1 MVEPNGIGD
10 CPLEPSA
17 GSHSS
22 GPDDP
27 RIREPVAIIG
37 MSCRFPGGE
46 GLSGFW
52 RLLESGGN
60 AVTEG
65 SQGSGT
71 GRVSELFRDASP
83 ELAACRFGA
92 YVDDIDQFDPAFFR
106 ISPVEAQLL
115 DPQQRMML
123 EVGWHALEDA
133 GLDPDRLSGS
143 RTGMY
148 AGISHIEYRGLI
160 YESNDLSE
168 PATGLY
174 TLTGTPLNA
183 VSGRVAYV
191 LGLNGPAFAM
201 DAACS
206 SSLVAVHQVVTGLQ
220 QGETDLA
227 LAGGVYALIDSGAYV
242 LRAAAGILS
251 PDGQCK
257 TFDASADGYVRGEGC
272 GVIVLKRLSEAE
284 ADGDRIWGVI
294 RGSAVNHAGAGVGLT
309 VPNGAAQEQLMEAAL
324 SRAGVSPADVDYLE
338 AHGTGTEVGD
348 PIEVNAA
355 VAVYGRERTEER
367 PLLIGSVKTN
377 IGHLEPAA
385 GIAGLIKAVLAMERR
400 TIPQHLNFRNPNPRL
415 NWERLPVRV
424 AAENTDWPR
433 SPGRMPLAAVNS
445 FGISGTNAHV
455 VVEGYEGPD
464 GAEIDRTLWAQGAA
478 RKVIIPLPE
487 PVAELQPPDSGY
499 KERPARFL
507 PLSGKS
513 GPALRELAQRYMTSL
528 EEYAEEP
535 VLADMAWT
543 AGVGRSHFRHRAG
556 VVFRDAASLREG
568 LKALAGEGD
577 GPEPQQAG
585 KVAFV
590 YTGQGSQWAGM
601 GKELYETEPVVRAV
615 LDRCEA
621 AFRETRGASL
631 LDVMF
636 GNPGAEGELSD
647 TAWEQPALYALEC
660 ALTALWAS
668 IGVQPDVVLGHSG
681 GEMAAART
689 AGVYSLEDGMRF
701 AATRGT
707 LLSATGPGA
716 MAAIFAPAER
726 VASEVEALN
735 AELGGVGLS
744 VAADNGMHQVVSG
757 PVEKIETISERLES
771 EEIRVRRLNTSRA
784 FHSALVDPALDALK
798 SFMDGVDLSAPA
810 LPFVSN
816 VTGKL
821 VENGEVLDST
831 YWRNHARQPVRFASG
846 VRNIADMGVDLLLE
860 IGPHS
865 VLGPMAAT
873 AWPGPSD
880 PPATLASLMR
890 PPRGVA
896 EPDAGFADAVAGAYE
911 AGLNISFPGLF
922 AGESRRKVSLP
933 SYPFQRSRYW
943 VEGAKNRRSVAGHPL
958 LGVRHES
965 PHGQVMFETEISPSD
980 PAWVTDHRVHGR
992 VVAPGALYAAMAALA
1007 QLSEEGGPVAV
1018 EEMQLHSPLI
1028 LPEGG
1033 DGAENVRQ
1041 LQLVLDAP
1049 ELGQSRRLEIFSK
1062 GGEGVWTLHVAG
1074 IASTAPA
1081 IPDSAARVDL
1091 ENLKT
1096 RLSRED
1102 VAADYRAKSAS
1113 GIDLGPA
1120 FRGVQA
1126 LWGGAGEALGEVAL
1140 PAGVERNGI
1149 DIHPLLLDGCF
1160 QVIAASRHES
1170 VRGEAA
1176 YMPFAWERLWLA
1188 RSLPERIVCHA
1199 RLRDEAVDRTGDV
1212 AAAQPPETL
1221 TADLWLYAPDGTA
1234 LGGLI
1239 GFTLKRATR
1248 AALLSAVEGLND
1260 LFYEIAWR
1268 DRPLDDVVMSA
1279 DFLTVPTEAAA
1290 RAGNFADY
1298 LANEE
1303 VEPEEREAFL
1313 NGLEQLSQFYALNA
1327 LQELGWRR
1335 AYGAPVDPE
1344 DLRSHLKI
1352 APQHRRLL
1360 GRMLEMLSEAGM
1372 LTPAPNGGYFVSVGE
1387 EGALPSGWPPD
1398 PDGLAAR
1405 LREKHPRGAIEL
1417 ALLERCGTSLADVL
1431 LGQADPLTLLFNDSE
1446 YSAADLYRSAPA
1458 SRAAN
1463 RMLSNVVAAAV
1474 SALPEGRQLRVLEV
1488 GAGTGSAMAEILPLL
1503 PAEQFDYTFTDIS
1516 AGFFAEAER
1525 RFAEYGAAMEY
1536 RTLNIE
1542 NSPAALGFDLHS
1554 YDLVIAA
1561 NVLHATRDLGD
1572 TLAHCRELLSP
1583 SGQLIALEIMRGRS
1597 WQDLTFGLLD
1607 GWWRFAD
1614 DYRTR
1619 HALASPGVWRR
1630 ALADAGFA
1638 DLEIL
1643 GESGQDGADVAERGV
1658 IVARAPDTV
1667 TEAPG
1672 VWLLAPGSGE
1682 MADQLAAELKARN
1695 QTVVLARKA
1704 VSDGEDSPGTIRAV
1718 VEPGQRESW
1727 RSLLQGLS
1735 KDAPLKG
1742 VVHLAGL
1749 DGHGA
1754 GSSADDLAEDVTRIT
1769 GSALA
1774 LTQGLIDADVT
1785 PTQGVWFVTRGAWVL
1800 EKEAAGELSGSPLWG
1815 FGKVVEREM
1824 PDLTPRMIDLDPS
1837 ESDLPTGLAN
1847 ELLRPDS
1854 ENLISLRGA
1863 NRRVARMVRSASQT
1877 LTGETK
1883 TGRIRDDRTY
1893 LVAGGLGG
1901 IGRVVAGWLADNGA
1915 GAIVLNGRRPPDPEA
1930 EETIAALRQGGA
1942 TVQVEV
1948 ADVTDGT
1955 AVREMLSRIDATL
1968 PPLGG
1973 VIHSVGAVSDG
1984 SLASQNWERF
1994 EEVMWPKILGAWHL
2008 HRATENRDL
2017 DLFFLFSSLSGIRG
2031 NPGQGNSASANTFLD
2046 QLAAH
2051 RRSLGLPGQAIQWG
2065 PWAGL
2070 GEAEE
2075 QRARLSGFLEAYG
2088 TDWMTPQ
2095 QGIRA
2100 LDRLAQMDTVSSA
2113 VASVDWPV
2121 FASSL
2126 PRPMP
2131 LVEELLPK
2139 ATVSSS
2145 ETPPSSSDL
2154 LTSLR
2159 GASVEER
2166 EGLLASFLQGELQAV
2181 LRLPS
2186 APSPSVKFFELGMD
2200 SLMAVELRN
2209 RLNRALSGEYTASNT
2224 IVFDYPDTAALA
2236 RHLAAE
2242 LDKAEG
2248 AQEEPEPRFPRRR
2261 KPGRHEDG
2269 QIAIVGMA
2277 CRFPGAED
2285 PAAFWRLLE
2294 AGENAVTDGRNGSG
2308 SWSGFVGDPLAKDV
2322 LYRRGAFVEA
2332 LDQFDAGFFRMTPI
2346 EARTI
2351 DPQQRMLLETS
2362 WQALEDAGIEPDSLR
2377 GSRTGV
2383 YAGIGASEYR
2393 DVTATSGAGVS
2404 YLGTGASMA
2413 VGRVAYELGLEGPAI
2428 PVELACASSLV
2439 AVHQA
2444 AAGLR
2449 EGEVDLAL
2457 AGGVNAALSPA
2468 MTREFAQV
2476 GMLSASGQC
2485 RAFDAAADGY
2495 VRGEGCGIL
2504 VLKRLSDAEA
2514 DGDHI
2519 WGVIRGSAVNQNGA
2533 SAGPAMPNGPAQ
2545 QRVIEDALSRAGV
2558 APQDVEYLEA
2568 HGIGSALGD
2577 PIEVQA
2583 AATVYGR
2590 GRPSDQ
2596 PLLMG
2601 SVKTNIGHLEAASGI
2616 AALIKTIMAMQKGVI
2631 PRQLNFQD
2639 PNPYLD
2645 WDRLPLRVA
2654 SAATDWPVRPGRP
2667 PLAGV
2672 SALGISGTN
2681 AHLVLEGYQEADD
2694 RDGREESFIPGSRF
2708 LPLSAKSDAPLR
2720 QLAQRYLS
2728 WLGQCSQDILGID
2741 DEDLGDMAWT
2751 AGVGRNHFDHRAGVV
2766 FCDLE
2771 SLQEGLQAVAEG
2783 GRPFEPREA
2792 KGAAFRYRGVDGGCA
2807 GTAKELFE
2815 SQPAARDVL
2824 ERCDAA
2830 FRELTGSQL
2839 LDSAPDGEAAEN
2851 APDTGARERAGLYA
2865 VQCALTELWRGVGVQ
2880 PISMSAQNGGQ
2891 PAAAQAAGLVSL
2903 EEGMRHA
2910 VAGDPLPA
2918 DVAEAL
2924 QDATAGE
2931 HLESLKVEIG
2941 PDAGFLEAVARAY
2954 EAGLDVS
2961 FAGLFAG
2968 ESRRRVSLPGY
2979 PFQRRRYWVENRSES

>member
-1 MVEPNGIGD
+1 MVEPNGND
-10 CPLEPSA
+10 KYPLEPSA
-17 GSHSS
+17 ASHSS
-22 GPDDP
+22 SADFPWAQ
-27 RIREPVAIIG
+27 EPVAIIG
-37 MSCRFPGGE
+37 MACRFPGGE

-65 SQGSGT
+65 SHGSGA
-71 GRVSELFRDASP
+71 GRVSELFHDASP
-83 ELAACRFGA
+83 ELSACRFGA
-92 YVDDIDQFDPAFFR
+92 YVDDIDMFDPGFFR
-106 ISPVEAQLL
+106 ISPIEAQLL

-123 EVGWHALEDA
+123 EVSWHALEDA
-133 GLDPDRLSGS
+133 GLDPDLLRGS
-143 RTGMY
+143 RAGMY

-206 SSLVAVHQVVTGLQ
+206 SSLLAVHQAVTGLQ
-220 QGETDLA
+220 QRETDLA
-227 LAGGVYALIDSGAYV
+227 LAGGVYALIDRGAYV

-272 GVIVLKRLSEAE
+272 GVVVLKRLSEAE

-324 SRAGVSPADVDYLE
+324 SRAGLSPSDVDYLE

-355 VAVYGRERTEER
+355 VAVYGREREEEH

-385 GIAGLIKAVLAMERR
+385 GIAGLIKAVLAMERGK
-400 TIPQHLNFRNPNPRL
+400 IPKHLNFRNPNPRL
-415 NWERLPVRV
+415 DWERLPVRV
-424 AAENTDWPR
+424 TTENTDWPR
-433 SPGRMPLAAVNS
+433 SPGRLPLAAVNS

-455 VVEGYEGPD
+455 VVEGYEVTD
-464 GAEIDRTLWAQGAA
+464 GSEFRETLWARGSA
-478 RKVIIPLPE
+478 RTVMTPLPE
-487 PVAELQPPDSGY
+487 SVAGLPPTDAGF
-499 KERPARFL
+499 KERPTRFL

-513 GPALRELAQRYMTSL
+513 GGALRELAQRYLTSL
-528 EEYAEEP
+528 ETDAEEP
-535 VLADMAWT
+535 LLADMAWT
-543 AGVGRSHFRHRAG
+543 AGVGRSHFQHRAG
-556 VVFRDAASLREG
+556 VVFRDAASLRDG
-568 LKALAGEGD
+568 LKSLIGVED
-577 GPEPQQAG
+577 KPEPRPIR

-621 AFRETRGASL
+621 VFLETRGASL

-636 GNPGAEGELSD
+636 GRPSAEGELSD
-647 TAWEQPALYALEC
+647 TAWEQPSLYALEC

-668 IGVQPDVVLGHSG
+668 IGVQPAVVVGHSG
-681 GEMAAART
+681 GEMAAAQA
-689 AGVYSLEDGMRF
+689 AGVYSLEDGIRF

-707 LLSATGPGA
+707 LLSATEPGA
-716 MAAIFAPAER
+716 MAAIFASAER

-735 AELGGVGLS
+735 AEQGGVGLS

-757 PVEKIETISERLES
+757 PVEKIEVISQRLES

-798 SFMDGVDLSAPA
+798 SFMDGVALSPPS

-816 VTGKL
+816 VTGRL
-821 VENGEVLDST
+821 VESGEVLDST
-831 YWRNHARQPVRFASG
+831 YWRNHARQPVKFASG
-846 VRNIADMGVDLLLE
+846 VRNLAALGVDLLLE

-865 VLGPMAAT
+865 VLGPMT
-873 AWPGPSD
+873 AMSWPGPSD
-880 PPATLASLMR
+880 VPAALASLQR
-890 PPRGVA
+890 PPRGAA
-896 EPDAGFADAVAGAYE
+896 EPDAGFTDAVAGAYE
-911 AGLNISFPGLF
+911 AGLDISFPGLF

-943 VEGAKNRRSVAGHPL
+943 VEGAKNRRSTAGHPL

-965 PHGQVMFETEISPSD
+965 PHGQVMFETEISPSE

-992 VVAPGALYAAMAALA
+992 IVAPGALYAAMAALA
-1007 QLSEEGGPVAV
+1007 QLSEEGAPVAV
-1018 EEMQLHSPLI
+1018 DDMQLHSPLI
-1028 LPEGG
+1028 LPDEG
-1033 DGAENVRQ
+1033 DGTENYRQ
-1041 LQLVLDAP
+1041 LQIVLGAP
-1049 ELGQSRRLEIFSK
+1049 DGGQSRRVEIFSK
-1062 GGEGVWTLHVAG
+1062 GNESGWVQHAECRVSGGAG
-1074 IASTAPA
+1074 FPE
-1081 IPDSAARVDL
+1081 SAARADL
-1091 ENLKT
+1091 ENLKAG
-1096 RLSRED
+1096 LSQED
-1102 VAADYRAKSAS
+1102 VAADYHAKSAS

-1126 LWGGAGEALGEVAL
+1126 LWAGAGEALGEIAL

-1160 QVIAASRHES
+1160 QVVAASRDES
-1170 VRGEAA
+1170 ARGEAA

-1188 RSLPERIVCHA
+1188 GPLPDRVVCHVQ
-1199 RLRDEAVDRTGDV
+1199 LREGVFERPADV
-1212 AAAQPPETL
+1212 EVAQPPETV
-1221 TADLWLYAPDGTA
+1221 TADLWLYTPAGSA
-1234 LGGLI
+1234 LGGLS

-1248 AALLSAVEGLND
+1248 AALLSAVEGLDD
-1260 LFYEIAWR
+1260 LFYEIVWR
-1268 DRPLDDVVMSA
+1268 DRPLDDVVKSA
-1279 DFLTVPTEAAA
+1279 DFLTMPSEAAA
-1290 RAGNFADY
+1290 LAGNFSDY
-1298 LANEE
+1298 LSSEE
-1303 VEPEEREAFL
+1303 VEPDEREDFL
-1313 NGLEQLSQFYALNA
+1313 IGLERLSQSYALSA
-1327 LQELGWRR
+1327 LGQLGWRR
-1335 AYGAPVDPE
+1335 DVGAPVDPE
-1344 DLRSHLKI
+1344 DLLRLLKI
-1352 APQHRRLL
+1352 APGHRRLL
-1360 GRMLEMLSEAGM
+1360 GRMLEMLAEAGT
-1372 LTPAPNGGYFVSVGE
+1372 LSAQPDGSYVVAVGAE
-1387 EGALPSGWPPD
+1387 ETLPSEWLGD
-1398 PDGLAAR
+1398 PQALVAR
-1405 LREKHPRGAIEL
+1405 LRERHPRGAIEL
-1417 ALLERCGTSLADVL
+1417 ALLERCGTSLAEVL
-1431 LGQADPLTLLFNDSE
+1431 LGHADPLALLFNDSE
-1446 YSAADLYRSAPA
+1446 FSAANLYRSAPA

-1463 RMLSNVVAAAV
+1463 RMLGNVVAAAV
-1474 SALPEGRQLRVLEV
+1474 SALPEGRRLRVLEV
-1488 GAGTGSAMAEILPLL
+1488 GAGTGSATAEILPLL
-1503 PAEQFDYTFTDIS
+1503 PAGQFDYTFTDIS
-1516 AGFFAEAER
+1516 AGFFSEAEG
-1525 RFAEYGAAMEY
+1525 RFGGIGAPIEY
-1536 RTLNIE
+1536 RALNIE
-1542 NSPAALGFDLHS
+1542 SSPASQGFDLHT

-1561 NVLHATRDLGD
+1561 NVLHATQDLGD

-1614 DYRTR
+1614 IYRKR
-1619 HALASPGVWRR
+1619 HALASPDVWRG

-1638 DLEIL
+1638 DMEIL
-1643 GESGQDGADVAERGV
+1643 GESEQEGAGVPERGV
-1658 IVARAPDTV
+1658 ILAQGPATV
-1667 TEAPG
+1667 TETPG
-1672 VWLLAPGSGE
+1672 VWLLAPDSGGT
-1682 MADQLAAELKARN
+1682 AAQLAAELKARN
-1695 QTVVLARKA
+1695 QTVVLAGKA
-1704 VSDGEDSPGTIRAV
+1704 VADGEDGLGAISVV
-1718 VEPGQRESW
+1718 VELGQREW
-1727 RSLLQGLS
+1727 WQSLLQDLS

-1754 GSSADDLAEDVTRIT
+1754 GSSANELAEDVTRIT

-1785 PTQGVWFVTRGAWVL
+1785 PTHGVWFVTRGAWVM
-1800 EKEAAGELSGSPLWG
+1800 EKEAAGELSGSTLWG

-1824 PDLTPRMIDLDPS
+1824 PDLKPRMIDLDPGGA
-1837 ESDLPTGLAN
+1837 DLPPGLVN

-1854 ENLISLRGA
+1854 ENLISLRGG
-1863 NRRVARMVRSASQT
+1863 NRRVARMIRSGRQT
-1877 LTGETK
+1877 LTGELQA
-1883 TGRIRDDRTY
+1883 GRIRDDRTY
-1893 LVAGGLGG
+1893 LVTGGLGG

-1915 GAIVLNGRRPPDPEA
+1915 GAIVLNGRRPPDSEA
-1930 EETIAALRQGGA
+1930 EETIAALRQKAA
-1942 TVQVEV
+1942 TIQVEV
-1948 ADVTDGT
+1948 AEVTDEA
-1955 AVREMLSRIDATL
+1955 AVQEMMARIDATL
-1968 PPLGG
+1968 PQLGG
-1973 VIHSVGAVSDG
+1973 VIHSVGVVSDG

-1994 EEVMWPKILGAWHL
+1994 EDVMWPKILGAWHL
-2008 HRATENRDL
+2008 HRATENRNL
-2017 DLFFLFSSLSGIRG
+2017 DLFILFSSLSGIRG
-2031 NPGQGNSASANTFLD
+2031 NPGQGNHASANTFLD

-2065 PWAGL
+2065 AWAGL

-2075 QRARLSGFLEAYG
+2075 RRASLSGLMEAYG

-2100 LDRLAQMDTVSSA
+2100 LDRLARMDTSSAA
-2113 VASVDWPV
+2113 VASIDWPV
-2121 FASSL
+2121 FAASL
-2126 PRPMP
+2126 SRPMP
-2131 LVEELLPK
+2131 LIEELLPK
-2139 ATVSSS
+2139 AVVSSA
-2145 ETPPSSSDL
+2145 EAPPASGNL
-2154 LTSLR
+2154 LSRLR
-2159 GASVEER
+2159 GAPEGDR
-2166 EGLLASFLQGELQAV
+2166 EGLLVSFLQGELQAV

-2186 APSPSVKFFELGMD
+2186 APSPSVRFFELGMD

-2209 RLNRALSGEYTASNT
+2209 RLNRALSGGYTAPNT
-2224 IVFDYPDTAALA
+2224 IVFDYPDTATLA
-2236 RHLAAE
+2236 RHLAGE
-2242 LDKAEG
+2242 LDKADG
-2248 AQEEPEPRFPRRR
+2248 AEDQPEPRTPQRRTP
-2261 KPGRHEDG
+2261 KRHEDG
-2269 QIAIVGMA
+2269 VIAIVGMA

-2294 AGENAVTDGRNGSG
+2294 AGENAVTDGRSGSG
-2308 SWSGFVGDPLAKDV
+2308 SWSGFVGDPAAKDA
-2322 LYRRGAFVEA
+2322 LYRRGAFVEG
-2332 LDQFDAGFFRMTPI
+2332 LDHFDAGFFRMTPI

-2362 WQALEDAGIEPDSLR
+2362 WLALEDAGMDPGFLK
-2377 GSRTGV
+2377 GSRTGI
-2383 YAGIGASEYR
+2383 YAGMGASEYR
-2393 DVTATSGAGVS
+2393 DVKAASGSGVS

-2439 AVHQA
+2439 ALHQA

-2468 MTREFAQV
+2468 MTREFAEV

-2514 DGDHI
+2514 DGDRI

-2533 SAGPAMPNGPAQ
+2533 SAGPATPNGPAQ

-2558 APQDVEYLEA
+2558 APQDVDYLEA

-2583 AATVYGR
+2583 AAAAYGR
-2590 GRPSDQ
+2590 GRPPDQ
-2596 PLLMG
+2596 PLLIG

-2616 AALIKTIMAMQKGVI
+2616 AALIKTILAMRQGVI
-2631 PRQLNFQD
+2631 PGQLHFQE

-2645 WDRLPLRVA
+2645 WERLPVQVA
-2654 SAATDWPVRPGRP
+2654 SATTDWPIHSDRP
-2667 PLAGV
+2667 PLGAV

-2681 AHLVLEGYQEADD
+2681 AHVVLEGYPEAEDDD
-2694 RDGREESFIPGSRF
+2694 RREESIIPKTRL
-2708 LPLSAKSDAPLR
+2708 LPLSANSDAALR
-2720 QLAQRYLS
+2720 ALAQRYLS
-2728 WLGQCSQDILGID
+2728 RLGESSQEIQGVEEEGLAN
-2741 DEDLGDMAWT
+2741 MAWT
-2751 AGVGRNHFDHRAGVV
+2751 ASVGRHHFAHRAGVV
-2766 FCDLE
+2766 FRDAATLR
-2771 SLQEGLQAVAEG
+2771 QGLRAVAEKG
-2783 GRPFEPREA
+2783 EPFEPREA
-2792 KGAAFRYRGVDGGCA
+2792 KRAVFSYRGLESGCA

-2815 SQPAARDVL
+2815 SEPAARDVL

-2830 FRELTGSQL
+2830 FRELTGANL
-2839 LDSAPDGEAAEN
+2839 LDSTYDGEAGQNGPE
-2851 APDTGARERAGLYA
+2851 DDARERAGLYA
-2865 VQCALTELWRGVGVQ
+2865 VQCALTVLWRGAGVQ
-2880 PISMSAQNGGQ
+2880 PISVSAQNGDQ
-2891 PAAAQAAGLVSL
+2891 PAAAQAAGLVNL
-2903 EEGMRHA
+2903 EEGMRHV
-2910 VAGDPLPA
+2910 VAGDSLPA

-2924 QDATAGE
+2924 QNAADLE
-2931 HLESLKVEIG
+2931 HVESLVVEIG
-2941 PDAGFLEAVARAY
+2941 AGAGFVEAVAWAY

-2968 ESRRRVSLPGY
+2968 ESRRRISLPGY
-2979 PFQRRRYWVENRSES
+2979 PFQRRRYWVENRIES